1 MMRVSGDIRREV
13 GAIETSGGAIAPAS
27 GQVRHAL
34 SELVLATASGDS
46 TRACG
51 VYLVNWRGEF
61 RLTASRGGFSRPPTF
76 PVSRVPLGISR
87 VVRPGGDD
95 DGVCWWDTI
104 AASEILIAPI
114 VDVGGPVGVIVLEV
128 RESDGLEEARLEAVS
143 ALAAHSL
150 RLERRNTEQQL
161 ATFGDLPTSS
171 VARAL
176 ASGTRVEHILDD
188 LAIAVR
194 EMTGAESCRVELV
207 DEQAGDLEVVAI
219 SLGDWD
225 DYPTADIGQRFAVR
239 CRPVSAD
246 ALDTGEVVEWRANAE
261 GDAGDVGRQSPSAM
275 LEFAPGASSGLVVP
289 MRLQS
294 QPIGVLTLECRG
306 RLHVTPTGLDLVRG
320 YAAEVA
326 LAVSHTRL
334 QTKLRRSA
342 DLDPLTG
349 LLNHRA
355 IQQQLD
361 GMLRLAVV
369 NDKPLSVLLL
379 DIGNFTLFN
388 DIYGHR
394 SGDDVLVAVARL
406 IEQSCRKGDLIGRF
420 GGDEFIIVLPGT
432 PGSDAEIIA
441 RRILAGAD
449 RAEVVVNG
457 DRLPVSLNIGIVS
470 HPEDGRGR
478 TELIEAVR
486 QTLRASKDGG
496 PTGFLRLGAREVVGP
511 EGVSALSVL
520 DGLVSA
526 VDRKDRYTR
535 HHSDIVTEAAVKTAK
550 RLSFGQR
557 ETDALR
563 IAGPI
568 HDVGKI
574 AISDSI
580 LLKPGPLNPEE
591 RQVMQQHVEFGLML
605 IRDVPHFADVVDAV
619 LHHHERWDG
628 TGYPTRR
635 RGEDIPLLGRI
646 MAVADAYS
654 AMVADRP
661 YRKGRSQEQA
671 FAEIRRNA
679 GTQFDPDLVEPFIA
693 AVVEQPDER
702 QTAPLLPFRVK
713 GEG

>member
-1 MMRVSGDIRREV
+1 MRLSGDVRREV
-13 GAIETSGGAIAPAS
+13 GANETSGGANAPAS

-34 SELVLATASGDS
+34 SELVLATALGGS

-61 RLTASRGGFSRPPTF
+61 QLTASSGGFSLQPTF
-76 PVSRVPLGISR
+76 PLSHVPLGISR
-87 VVRPGGDD
+87 VERPVGDD
-95 DGVCWWDTI
+95 DGVRWWD
-104 AASEILIAPI
+104 AAAGAELLIAPI
-114 VDVGGPVGVIVLEV
+114 VDMGGPVGVIVLE
-128 RESDGLEEARLEAVS
+128 ARASHELDDAHLEAVS

-161 ATFGDLPTSS
+161 ASFGDLPTSS

-188 LAIAVR
+188 LAIAAR

-219 SLGDWD
+219 SLGDWGG
-225 DYPTADIGQRFAVR
+225 YPAAGIGERFAIR
-239 CRPVSAD
+239 HRPAVASAMD
-246 ALDTGEVVEWRANAE
+246 SGEVVEWLADAVGDD
-261 GDAGDVGRQSPSAM
+261 GDAGSQSPSAI
-275 LEFAPGASSGLVVP
+275 LDFAPGASSGLVVP

-294 QPIGVLTLECRG
+294 QPIGVLTLESRG
-306 RLHVTPTGLDLVRG
+306 RLHVTPTGLDMVRG

-342 DLDPLTG
+342 DMDPLTE

-361 GMLRLAVV
+361 GVLRLAIA
-369 NDKPLSVLLL
+369 NDKPLSILLL

-394 SGDDVLVAVARL
+394 AGDDVLVAVARL
-406 IEQSCRKGDLIGRF
+406 IEQSCRKGDLIARF
-420 GGDEFIIVLPGT
+420 GGDEFVIVLPGT
-432 PGSDAEIIA
+432 PGEDAEIIA
-441 RRILAGAD
+441 RRILSAAD

-470 HPEDGRGR
+470 HPDDGRGR
-478 TELIEAVR
+478 TELVEAAS
-486 QTLRASKDGG
+486 QALRAAKDGG
-496 PTGFLRLGAREVVGP
+496 PTGFLRLGAREVVSP
-511 EGVSALSVL
+511 EGESALSVL

-535 HHSDIVTEAAVKTAK
+535 HHSDIVTDAAVKTAR

-557 ETDALR
+557 EMDALR

-574 AISDSI
+574 AIPDSI
-580 LLKPGPLNPEE
+580 LLKPGPLTPEE

-628 TGYPTRR
+628 AGYPTRK

-646 MAVADAYS
+646 MAIADAYS

-661 YRKGRSQEQA
+661 YRKGLSQEEA
-671 FAEIRRNA
+671 FGEIRRNA
-679 GTQFDPDLVEPFIA
+679 GTQFDPTLVEPFVA
-693 AVVEQPDER
+693 AVEEYPDER
-702 QTAPLLPFRVK
+702 QTAPLSLVP
-713 GEG
+713 G